1 MLRRSKNNTLR
12 VVALSTVVA
21 FAAVKGTPLCAQ
33 TSAAPAKSGNSALL
47 QKLQGVDIT
56 KDNMYKYVTTGNP
69 GDLSLTM
76 SDNEASKVFVLYNKG
91 TGKFLNVGG
100 YWGSSAVLSDV
111 PCPLWLQIR
120 NNEKSTVRLSSTI
133 YEHYPLSKD
142 EVITATRTNNQTNW
156 IKKYNEFKTYV
167 DGNEGKLYIG
177 SEEGKTRT
185 RAIYNKVQI
194 LKSDGT
200 LKSTLRFESTGD
212 KATNAGTGSTS
223 ATETVTGDGTSH
235 FISSTSL
242 SNLNLA
248 DGDVLEAH
256 LNLTPCTSNL
266 ENVFSIGTKIGEWS
280 GTDVYNLH
288 IYYTPSTKIL
298 LLRGC
303 FNSTTNP
310 NYTWEEIVINNPT
323 DVVFKLTKDGFYVNN
338 VMMPRYYSYTIPYVP
353 GKEGHIAKFKY
364 EGGHYVT
371 DENGTLTLD
380 DNGQPYSF
388 DVFNTDNYIYADA
401 PGDAEPS
408 LFFSRRLNLNS
419 GASTNN
425 EGNFIGWVPANGD
438 AAAYDK
444 LSDVYTDRPIPGADY
459 RYKPE
464 QERWKLIATGA
475 KGEYKLALDMTA
487 NLEKGSIDTNNGAK
501 EGRFYLTAS
510 TSIVKGPS
518 KYYFENKAYKEPA
531 EADKQYCYYS
541 TLNDDG
547 TRTYTEKYSN
557 DLTNVRMTATEPTDD
572 NGLWRIVSA
581 KEYIQLLKYQK
592 SLLRDAVDLTALLA
606 DPNFTRKD
614 LDLKDWKLTEHL
626 QSNDN
631 SYHKALVRIGYDGSY
646 KTKPEDDKYY
656 HGGGASY
663 NFCDNT
669 DRGDGNDTQNNYV
682 ANHSRYMCAT
692 IQNGGYG
699 QMYQS
704 VQITRNGWYIVR
716 CQGLS
721 TVNARL
727 FARVVGK
734 KHTNYYSPLRKI
746 TDEYYRNNLQIM
758 DAKDAYWPYDQ
769 CMPMYNAAVEMND
782 KHVQPNKVEESATQ
796 VLFYVDGASNDEP
809 ISVIFGIDVPQT
821 NSEKRTNESAT
832 YSSDFTAFDNFRLL
846 YGGEEASEPYLVLDE
861 DDETLDHLD
870 NTIHHYRTDT
880 KTGVNKKLL
889 LHRTFTQGKWNS
901 FMLPVGLTEAQFKD
915 AFGDDA
921 QLAELTELTENEIRF
936 KTVTAPSIYGDGHLD
951 ATAYWLKPMTA
962 YIIKIADASKT
973 QGNVTDIY
981 DAYLYHW
988 ADNGKTF
995 TKKTIGGADNSY
1007 YSIDG
1012 ISMIENIA
1020 PVAITEDGN
1029 FTHWDFKNRL
1039 TISDG
1044 ADGQYHYVATSKAA
1058 NYSDGT
1064 MTPYGMFT
1072 RNYGVNADGTKH
1084 LLKGRAPMS
1093 DAYILSGGKLKYT
1106 AGGGASKGFRCWFQ
1120 FTKEAQA
1127 GAAPML
1133 YIDGIGDPT
1142 GIEGIR
1148 ANDGNGTLTGRYAQ
1162 GVFTINGQRVADASA
1177 LSSLPHGVYIVNG
1190 KKVVK

>member
-1 MLRRSKNNTLR
+1 MLKRSKNNTLR

-47 QKLQGVDIT
+47 QNLKGVNIT
-56 KDNMYKYVTTGNP
+56 KENMYQYVTTGNP

-76 SDNEASKVFVLYNKG
+76 SDDEASKVFLLYNKG

-100 YWGSSAVLSDV
+100 YWGSSAVLSDI
-111 PCPLWLQIR
+111 PYPLWLQIR
-120 NNEKSTVRLSSTI
+120 NNKKTKQSLTLSARYPENAGEVTTLTI
-133 YEHYPLSKD
+133 TDS
-142 EVITATRTNNQTNW
+142 QTNW
-156 IKKYNEFKTYV
+156 INKYNDFKTYV
-167 DGNEGKLYIG
+167 NGNEGKLYIG

-200 LKSTLRFESTGD
+200 LKSALRFESTNE
-212 KATNAGTGSTS
+212 KVNAGTGSTS
-223 ATETVTGDGTSH
+223 ATETFTGNGTNH

-242 SNLNLA
+242 SKLNLT

-256 LNLTPCTSNL
+256 LDLTPCTSIL

-280 GTDVYNLH
+280 GTGVYNLH
-288 IYYTPSTKIL
+288 IFYTPSTKIL

-303 FNSTTNP
+303 FNNATDK
-310 NYTWEEIVINNPT
+310 NYTSEKIILNNPT

-338 VMMPRYYSYTIPYVP
+338 VMMPLYFNYTIPYDANKAGV
-353 GKEGHIAKFKY
+353 IAKFKY
-364 EGGHYVT
+364 EGGQY
-371 DENGTLTLD
+371 TLD
-380 DNGQPYSF
+380 DNGLPYIF
-388 DVFNTDNYIYADA
+388 DITNTDSYIYSDA
-401 PGDAEPS
+401 PGDTEPS
-408 LFFSRRLNLNS
+408 LFFSRRLNHNS
-419 GASTNN
+419 ATSPNN
-425 EGNFIGWVPANGD
+425 EGNFIGWVPANIENI
-438 AAAYDK
+438 AFDK
-444 LSDVYTDRPIPGADY
+444 LSDVYTDRPIPGNDY
-459 RYKPE
+459 RNKPE
-464 QERWKLIATGA
+464 QERWKLITTGA
-475 KGEYKLALDMTA
+475 NGEYKLALDMTA
-487 NLEKGSIDTNNGAK
+487 NLENGSIDPVKGAK
-501 EGRFYLTAS
+501 PGRFYLTAS
-510 TSIVKGPS
+510 TSTIKGPS
-518 KYYFENKAYKEPA
+518 KYYFENGAYKEPTEA
-531 EADKQYCYYS
+531 EKQHCYYS
-541 TLNDDG
+541 TLNADG
-547 TRTYTEKYSN
+547 TRTYTEKYSD
-557 DLTNVRMTATEPTDD
+557 DLTNVIMTATEPTDD

-581 KEYIQLLKYQK
+581 KEYIQLLNQQQ
-592 SLLRDAVDLTALLA
+592 SLLRDAVDLTSLLA

-631 SYHKALVRIGYDGSY
+631 TYHKALVRIGYDGDY
-646 KTKPEDDKYY
+646 KTKPEDDTYI
-656 HGGGASY
+656 HGAYSSY
-663 NFCDNT
+663 NFYGNT
-669 DRGDGNDTQNNYV
+669 DRGNNDDV

-721 TVNARL
+721 TVDARL

-734 KHTNYYSPLRKI
+734 ERIIQHYYSPLRNI

-758 DAKDAYWPYDQ
+758 NAQDAYWPYDQ

-782 KHVQPNKVEESATQ
+782 EHAQPNKVEESTTQ
-796 VLFYVDGASNDEP
+796 VLFYVDEASNDEP
-809 ISVIFGIDVPQT
+809 VTVYFGIDVPQT
-821 NSEKRTNESAT
+821 TSKKLTNGSAT

-846 YGGEEASEPYLVLDE
+846 YGGEEASEPYLVLNE
-861 DDETLDHLD
+861 DDENLDHLD

-880 KTGVNKKLL
+880 QTGVNKKLL

-901 FMLPVGLTEAQFKD
+901 IMLPVGLTEKQFKG

-921 QLAELTELTENEIRF
+921 QLAELTTLTENEIHF
-936 KTVTAPSIYGDGHLD
+936 KTVTAPSTYDNGNLD
-951 ATAYWLKPMTA
+951 DTQYWLKPMTA

-1007 YSIDG
+1007 YSIEG
-1012 ISMIENIA
+1012 ISMIEGIA
-1020 PVAITEDGN
+1020 PITDNGN
-1029 FTHWDFKNRL
+1029 FTHWNFKSL

-1058 NYSDGT
+1058 NHSDGT

-1072 RNYGVNADGTKH
+1072 RNYGVNANGTKH

-1148 ANDGNGTLTGRYAQ
+1148 ANDGNGTLTGRYAH
-1162 GVFTINGQRVADASA
+1162 GVFTTDGQRVADAST

>member
-33 TSAAPAKSGNSALL
+33 TSTAPAKSGNSALL
-47 QKLQGVDIT
+47 QNLKGVDIT
-56 KDNMYKYVTTGNP
+56 KENMYQYVTTGNP

-120 NNEKSTVRLSSTI
+120 NDKKTKQSLTISARYPENAGEETTAILST
-133 YEHYPLSKD
+133 EQ
-142 EVITATRTNNQTNW
+142 TRWTN
-156 IKKYNEFKTYV
+156 KYNDFKTYV
-167 DGNEGKLYIG
+167 NDNEDKLYIG
-177 SEEGKTRT
+177 SEEGDTRT

-200 LKSTLRFESTGD
+200 LKSTLLFESTS
-212 KATNAGTGSTS
+212 NEVSAGSAS
-223 ATETVTGDGTSH
+223 ATETFKGDGTSC

-242 SNLNLA
+242 SKLSLA

-256 LNLTPCTSNL
+256 LDLTPCTSNL

-280 GTDVYNLH
+280 GIGVYNLH

-303 FNSTTNP
+303 FNSTDKP
-310 NYTWEEIVINNPT
+310 NYTWEEIVINNPA

-338 VMMPRYYSYTIPYVP
+338 VLMPRYYSYTIPYVA

-364 EGGHYVT
+364 EGGRYVT
-371 DENGTLTLD
+371 DESGTLTLD
-380 DNGQPYSF
+380 DNGQPYTF
-388 DVFNTDNYIYADA
+388 DISNTDSYVYSDA
-401 PGDAEPS
+401 PNDAEPS
-408 LFFSRRLNLNS
+408 LFFSCRLNHKS
-419 GASTNN
+419 AASTDN

-438 AAAYDK
+438 KAAYDK
-444 LSDVYTDRPIPGADY
+444 LSDVYTDRQIPGTDY

-464 QERWKLIATGA
+464 QERWKLIATDA

-487 NLEKGSIDTNNGAK
+487 NLENGSTDIKDGGAK
-501 EGRFYLTAS
+501 TGRFYLTAS
-510 TSIVKGPS
+510 TSIIKGPS
-518 KYYFENKAYKEPA
+518 KYYFKDGAYKEPTD
-531 EADKQYCYYS
+531 ADKQHCYYS
-541 TLNDDG
+541 TLNADG
-547 TRTYTEKYSN
+547 TRTYTEQYSD
-557 DLTNVRMTATEPTDD
+557 DLTNVIMTATEPTDDD
-572 NGLWRIVSA
+572 NGLWRIVSV
-581 KEYIQLLKYQK
+581 KDYIELLNQQQ

-614 LDLKDWKLTEHL
+614 IDLKDWKLSNSL
-626 QSNDN
+626 QSNN
-631 SYHKALVRIGYDGSY
+631 TNYHGALVRIGYDGSY
-646 KTKPEDDKYY
+646 KTKPEDDKYL
-656 HGGGASY
+656 HGASY
-663 NFCDNT
+663 NFYDNT
-669 DRGDGNDTQNNYV
+669 DRGNDSETQYNFV

-727 FARVVGK
+727 FASVVGK

-746 TDEYYRNNLQIM
+746 TPEYYCNNLQIM

-769 CMPMYNAAVEMND
+769 RMPMYNAAVEMND
-782 KHVQPNKVEESATQ
+782 KHVQPNKVEESTTQ
-796 VLFYVDGASNDEP
+796 VLFYVDEASYDEP
-809 ISVIFGIDVPQT
+809 ITVTFGIDVPRTDSQKLT
-821 NSEKRTNESAT
+821 NGSAT

-901 FMLPVGLTEAQFKD
+901 FMLPVGLTEAQFKG

-921 QLAELTELTENEIRF
+921 QLAELTTLTENEIHF
-936 KTVTAPSIYGDGHLD
+936 KTVTTPSTYGDGNLD
-951 ATAYWLKPMTA
+951 ATKYWLKPMTA
-962 YIIKIADASKT
+962 YIIKIADATKT

-1012 ISMIENIA
+1012 ISMIEGIA
-1020 PVAITEDGN
+1020 PVTEVDN
-1029 FTHWDFKNRL
+1029 FTHWNFKSL

-1044 ADGQYHYVATSKAA
+1044 ADGKYHYVATSTAA

-1072 RNYGVNADGTKH
+1072 RNYGVNADGTKY
-1084 LLKGRAPMS
+1084 LLNGRAPMS

-1127 GAAPML
+1127 GVAPML

>member
-1 MLRRSKNNTLR
+1 MFKRSKNNTLR

-21 FAAVKGTPLCAQ
+21 FAGVKGTPLCAQ

-47 QKLQGVDIT
+47 QNLKGVNIT
-56 KDNMYKYVTTGNP
+56 KENMYQYVTTGNP

-76 SDNEASKVFVLYNKG
+76 SDDEASKVFLLYNKG

-120 NNEKSTVRLSSTI
+120 NNKKTKTKQSLTLSARYPENAGEVTTLTI
-133 YEHYPLSKD
+133 TDS
-142 EVITATRTNNQTNW
+142 QTNW
-156 IKKYNEFKTYV
+156 INKYNDFKTYV
-167 DGNEGKLYIG
+167 NGNEGKLYIG

-200 LKSTLRFESTGD
+200 LKSALRFESTNE
-212 KATNAGTGSTS
+212 KVNAGTGSTS
-223 ATETVTGDGTSH
+223 ATETFTGNGTNH

-242 SNLNLA
+242 SKLNLT

-256 LNLTPCTSNL
+256 LDLTPCTSIL

-280 GTDVYNLH
+280 GTGVYNLH

-303 FNSTTNP
+303 FNNANDK
-310 NYTWEEIVINNPT
+310 NYTSEKIILNNPT

-338 VMMPRYYSYTIPYVP
+338 VMMPLYFNYTIPYDANKA
-353 GKEGHIAKFKY
+353 GAIAKFKY
-364 EGGHYVT
+364 EGGQY
-371 DENGTLTLD
+371 TLD
-380 DNGQPYSF
+380 DNGLPYIF
-388 DVFNTDNYIYADA
+388 DITNTDSYIYSDA
-401 PGDAEPS
+401 PGDTEPS
-408 LFFSRRLNLNS
+408 LFFSRRLNHNS
-419 GASTNN
+419 ATSPNN
-425 EGNFIGWVPANGD
+425 EGNFIGWVPANIENI
-438 AAAYDK
+438 AFDK
-444 LSDVYTDRPIPGADY
+444 LSDVYTDRPIPGNDY
-459 RYKPE
+459 RNKPE

-475 KGEYKLALDMTA
+475 NGEYKLALDMTA
-487 NLEKGSIDTNNGAK
+487 NLENGSVDTDNGAK
-501 EGRFYLTAS
+501 PGRFYLTAS
-510 TSIVKGPS
+510 TSTIKGPS
-518 KYYFENKAYKEPA
+518 KYYFENGAYKKPTEA
-531 EADKQYCYYS
+531 EKQHCYYS
-541 TLNDDG
+541 TLNADG

-557 DLTNVRMTATEPTDD
+557 DLFNVIMTDTVPTDD

-581 KEYIQLLKYQK
+581 KEYIQLLQQQQ

-631 SYHKALVRIGYDGSY
+631 TYHKALVRIGYDGDY
-646 KTKPEDDKYY
+646 KTKPEDDTYI
-656 HGGGASY
+656 HGDSC
-663 NFCDNT
+663 NFYGHT
-669 DRGDGNDTQNNYV
+669 DRGNNDDV

-721 TVNARL
+721 TVDARL

-734 KHTNYYSPLRKI
+734 ERIIQHYYSPLRKI
-746 TDEYYRNNLQIM
+746 TDDYYRNNLQIM
-758 DAKDAYWPYDQ
+758 NVKDAYWPYDQ

-782 KHVQPNKVEESATQ
+782 KHVQPNKVEENTTQ
-796 VLFYVDGASNDEP
+796 VLFYVDEASNDEP
-809 ISVIFGIDVPQT
+809 VTVYFGIDVPQT
-821 NSEKRTNESAT
+821 TSKKLTNGSAT

-870 NTIHHYRTDT
+870 NTIHHYRTET
-880 KTGVNKKLL
+880 QTGVNKKLL

-901 FMLPVGLTEAQFKD
+901 IMLPVGLTEKQFKG
-915 AFGDDA
+915 AFGHDA
-921 QLAELTELTENEIRF
+921 QLAELTTLTENEIHF
-936 KTVTAPSIYGDGHLD
+936 KTVTAESTYDNGNLD
-951 ATAYWLKPMTA
+951 DTQYWLKPMTA

-995 TKKTIGGADNSY
+995 TKKTIGGADKSY

-1012 ISMIENIA
+1012 ISMIEGIA
-1020 PVAITEDGN
+1020 PVTDDDN
-1029 FTHWDFKNRL
+1029 FTHWDFKNQL

-1058 NYSDGT
+1058 NHSDDT

-1148 ANDGNGTLTGRYAQ
+1148 ANDGNGTLTGRYAH
-1162 GVFTINGQRVADASA
+1162 GVFTIDGQRVADASA

>member
-1 MLRRSKNNTLR
+1 MLKRSKNYTLR

-47 QKLQGVDIT
+47 QNLKGVNIT
-56 KDNMYKYVTTGNP
+56 KENMYQYVTTGNP

-76 SDNEASKVFVLYNKG
+76 SDDEASKVFLLYNKG

-100 YWGSSAVLSDV
+100 YWGSSAVLSDI

-120 NNEKSTVRLSSTI
+120 NNKKTKTKQSLTLSARYPENAGEVTTLTI
-133 YEHYPLSKD
+133 TDS
-142 EVITATRTNNQTNW
+142 QTNW
-156 IKKYNEFKTYV
+156 INKYNDFKTYV
-167 DGNEGKLYIG
+167 NGNEGKLYIG

-200 LKSTLRFESTGD
+200 LKSALRFESTNE
-212 KATNAGTGSTS
+212 KVNAGTGSTS
-223 ATETVTGDGTSH
+223 ATETFKGNGTSR

-242 SNLNLA
+242 SNLNLT

-256 LNLTPCTSNL
+256 LNLNPCTSDL

-280 GTDVYNLH
+280 GTGIYNLH

-303 FNSTTNP
+303 FNSTHTQES
-310 NYTWEEIVINNPT
+310 NYTSEKIILNNPT

-338 VMMPRYYSYTIPYVP
+338 VMMPLYLNYTIPYDANKA
-353 GKEGHIAKFKY
+353 GAIAKFKY
-364 EGGHYVT
+364 EGGQY
-371 DENGTLTLD
+371 TLD
-380 DNGQPYSF
+380 DNGLPYIF
-388 DVFNTDNYIYADA
+388 DITNTDSYIYSDA
-401 PGDAEPS
+401 PGDTEPS
-408 LFFSRRLNLNS
+408 LFFSRRLNHNS
-419 GASTNN
+419 ATSPNN
-425 EGNFIGWVPANGD
+425 EGNFIGWVPANIENI
-438 AAAYDK
+438 AFDK
-444 LSDVYTDRPIPGADY
+444 LSDVYTDRPIPGNDN
-459 RYKPE
+459 RNKPE
-464 QERWKLIATGA
+464 QERWRLISTGA
-475 KGEYKLALDMTA
+475 NGEYKLALDMTA
-487 NLEKGSIDTNNGAK
+487 DLEKGSIDPQKGAK
-501 EGRFYLTAS
+501 EGRFFLTAS
-510 TSIVKGPS
+510 TSIIKGPS
-518 KYYFENKAYKEPA
+518 KYYFENGAYKKPTEA
-531 EADKQYCYYS
+531 EKQYCYYS
-541 TLNDDG
+541 TLNADG

-557 DLTNVRMTATEPTDD
+557 DLTNVIMTATEPTDD
-572 NGLWRIVSA
+572 NGLWRIVSV
-581 KEYIQLLKYQK
+581 KEYIQLLKKQQ

-631 SYHKALVRIGYDGSY
+631 TYHKALVRIGYDGNY
-646 KTKPEDDKYY
+646 KTKPEDDTYI
-656 HGGGASY
+656 HDASY
-663 NFCDNT
+663 NFYGYT
-669 DRGDGNDTQNNYV
+669 DRGINNDDI

-704 VQITRNGWYIVR
+704 VQVTRNGWYIVR

-721 TVNARL
+721 TVDARL
-727 FARVVGK
+727 FAQVGGK
-734 KHTNYYSPLRKI
+734 KGKQYFSPLRKI
-746 TDEYYRNNLQIM
+746 TNDYYRNNLQIM
-758 DAKDAYWPYDQ
+758 NAKDAYWPYDQ

-782 KHVQPNKVEESATQ
+782 KHVQPNKVEENTTQ
-796 VLFYVDGASNDEP
+796 VLFYIDEASETEP
-809 ISVIFGIDVPQT
+809 VTVTLGIDVPQT
-821 NSEKRTNESAT
+821 NSQKLKNGSAT

-880 KTGVNKKLL
+880 QTGVNKKLL

-901 FMLPVGLTEAQFKD
+901 IMLPVGLTEKQFKG

-921 QLAELTELTENEIRF
+921 QLAELTTLTENEIHF
-936 KTVTAPSIYGDGHLD
+936 KTVTAPSTYDNGNLD
-951 ATAYWLKPMTA
+951 ATQYWLKPMTA

-995 TKKTIGGADNSY
+995 TKKTIGGANNSY
-1007 YSIDG
+1007 YSIEG
-1012 ISMIENIA
+1012 ISMIEGIA
-1020 PVAITEDGN
+1020 PVTEDDN
-1029 FTHWDFKNRL
+1029 FTHWNFKSL

-1044 ADGQYHYVATSKAA
+1044 ANGQYQYVATSKAA
-1058 NYSDGT
+1058 NHSDGT

-1148 ANDGNGTLTGRYAQ
+1148 ANDGNGTLTGRYAH

>member
-21 FAAVKGTPLCAQ
+21 FAAVKGIPLCAQ

-47 QKLQGVDIT
+47 QNLKGVDIT
-56 KDNMYKYVTTGNP
+56 KGNMYQYVTTGNP

-120 NNEKSTVRLSSTI
+120 NDKKTKQSLTISARYPESKGEETKAILST
-133 YEHYPLSKD
+133 EQ
-142 EVITATRTNNQTNW
+142 TRWTN
-156 IKKYNEFKTYV
+156 KYNEFKTYV
-167 DGNEGKLYIG
+167 NGNEGNLYIG
-177 SEEGKTRT
+177 SEQGKTRT

-212 KATNAGTGSTS
+212 EAKSAGTGSAS
-223 ATETVTGDGTSH
+223 ATETFTGNGASH

-242 SNLNLA
+242 SNLNLT

-266 ENVFSIGTKIGEWS
+266 ENVFSVGTKIGEWS
-280 GTDVYNLH
+280 ETGVYNLH

-310 NYTWEEIVINNPT
+310 NYTNEEIVINDPAN
-323 DVVFKLTKDGFYVNN
+323 VVFKLTKEGFYVND
-338 VMMPRYYSYTIPYVP
+338 VMMPRYYSYTIPYVA

-364 EGGHYVT
+364 EGDHYVT
-371 DENGTLTLD
+371 DESGTLILD
-380 DNGQPYSF
+380 DNGKPYTF
-388 DVFNTDNYIYADA
+388 DISNTDSYVYADA
-401 PGDAEPS
+401 PDDKEPS
-408 LFFSRRLNLNS
+408 LFFSRRLNHNS
-419 GASTNN
+419 ATSTDN
-425 EGNFIGWVPANGD
+425 EGNFIGWVPANGN

-444 LSDVYTDRPIPGADY
+444 LSDVYTDRPIPGSDY

-518 KYYFENKAYKEPA
+518 KYYFENGKYKEPT
-531 EADKQYCYYS
+531 EADKQHCYYS
-541 TLNDDG
+541 TLNADG
-547 TRTYTEKYSN
+547 TRTYTEKYSD
-557 DLTNVRMTATEPTDD
+557 DLTNVIMTADETTDD
-572 NGLWRIVSA
+572 NCLWRIVSV
-581 KEYIQLLKYQK
+581 KEYIKLLKQQQ

-646 KTKPEDDKYY
+646 KTKPEDDKYL
-656 HGGGASY
+656 HGASY
-663 NFCDNT
+663 NFYDNT
-669 DRGDGNDTQNNYV
+669 DRGNDSETQNNFV

-699 QMYQS
+699 QMYQT

-721 TVNARL
+721 TVKARL

-734 KHTNYYSPLRKI
+734 EGNINYYSPLRKI
-746 TDEYYRNNLQIM
+746 TDEYYCKNLQIM

-769 CMPMYNAAVEMND
+769 CMPMYNAAVEMSD
-782 KHVQPNKVEESATQ
+782 EHALPNKVEESTTQ
-796 VLFYVDGASNDEP
+796 VLFYVDEASNEEP
-809 ISVIFGIDVPQT
+809 ISVTFGIDVPQT
-821 NSEKRTNESAT
+821 TSQKLTNGSAT

-880 KTGVNKKLL
+880 ETGVNKKLL

-901 FMLPVGLTEAQFKD
+901 FMLPVGLTEAQFKG

-921 QLAELTELTENEIRF
+921 QLAELTTLTENEIHF
-936 KTVTAPSIYGDGHLD
+936 KTVTTESTYGNGNLD
-951 ATAYWLKPMTA
+951 ATKYWLKPMTA

-973 QGNVTDIY
+973 HGNVTDIY
-981 DAYLYHW
+981 DAYLNHW

-995 TKKTIGGADNSY
+995 TKKTIGGANNSY
-1007 YSIDG
+1007 YSIEG
-1012 ISMIENIA
+1012 ISMIEGIA
-1020 PVAITEDGN
+1020 PVTVDDN
-1029 FTHWDFKNRL
+1029 FTHWDFKNQL

-1044 ADGQYHYVATSKAA
+1044 ANGYYHYVAPSKAA

-1072 RNYGVNADGTKH
+1072 RNYGVSADGTKH
-1084 LLKGRAPMS
+1084 LLEGRAPMS

-1120 FTKEAQA
+1120 FTQKAQA

>member
-1 MLRRSKNNTLR
+1 MLKRSKNYTLR

-21 FAAVKGTPLCAQ
+21 FAGVKGTPLCAQ

-47 QKLQGVDIT
+47 QNLRGVNIT
-56 KDNMYKYVTTGNP
+56 KENMYQYVTTGNP

-76 SDNEASKVFVLYNKG
+76 SDDEASKVFLLYNKG

-100 YWGSSAVLSDV
+100 YWGSSAVLSDI

-120 NNEKSTVRLSSTI
+120 NNKKTKTKQSLTLSARYPENAGEVTTLTI
-133 YEHYPLSKD
+133 
-142 EVITATRTNNQTNW
+142 TNDQTNW
-156 IKKYNEFKTYV
+156 INKYNDFKTYV
-167 DGNEGKLYIG
+167 NGNEGKLYIG

-200 LKSTLRFESTGD
+200 LKSALRFESTNE
-212 KATNAGTGSTS
+212 KVNAGTGSTS
-223 ATETVTGDGTSH
+223 ATETFKGNGTSR

-242 SNLNLA
+242 SNLNLT

-256 LNLTPCTSNL
+256 LDLNSCTSTL
-266 ENVFSIGTKIGEWS
+266 ENVFSIGTKISEWS
-280 GTDVYNLH
+280 GTGVYNLH

-303 FNSTTNP
+303 FNSTQEL
-310 NYTWEEIVINNPT
+310 NYTSEKIILNNPT

-338 VMMPRYYSYTIPYVP
+338 VMMPLYFNYTIPYDANKA
-353 GKEGHIAKFKY
+353 GAIAKFKY
-364 EGGHYVT
+364 EGGQY
-371 DENGTLTLD
+371 TLD
-380 DNGQPYSF
+380 DNGLPYIF
-388 DVFNTDNYIYADA
+388 DITNTDSYIYSDA
-401 PGDAEPS
+401 PGDTEPS
-408 LFFSRRLNLNS
+408 LFFSRRLNHNS
-419 GASTNN
+419 ATSPNN
-425 EGNFIGWVPANGD
+425 EGNFIGWVPANIENI
-438 AAAYDK
+438 AFDK
-444 LSDVYTDRPIPGADY
+444 LSDVYTDRPIPGNDY
-459 RYKPE
+459 RNKPE
-464 QERWKLIATGA
+464 QERWKLISTGA
-475 KGEYKLALDMTA
+475 NGEYKLALDMTA
-487 NLEKGSIDTNNGAK
+487 NLENGSIDPQKGAK
-501 EGRFYLTAS
+501 KGRFYLTAS
-510 TSIVKGPS
+510 TSIIKGPS
-518 KYYFENKAYKEPA
+518 KYYFENGAYKEPTEA
-531 EADKQYCYYS
+531 EKQHCYYS
-541 TLNDDG
+541 TLNADG
-547 TRTYTEKYSN
+547 TRTYTEKYSD
-557 DLTNVRMTATEPTDD
+557 DLTNVIMTATEPTDD

-581 KEYIQLLKYQK
+581 KEYIQLLNQQQ
-592 SLLRDAVDLTALLA
+592 SLLRDAVDLTSLLA
-606 DPNFTRKD
+606 DPNFTKKD

-631 SYHKALVRIGYDGSY
+631 TYHKALVRIGYDGDY
-646 KTKPEDDKYY
+646 KTKPEDDTYI
-656 HGGGASY
+656 HGAYSFY
-663 NFCDNT
+663 NFYGNT
-669 DRGDGNDTQNNYV
+669 DRGNNDDV

-734 KHTNYYSPLRKI
+734 ERIIQHYYSPLRNI

-758 DAKDAYWPYDQ
+758 NAKDAYWPYDQ

-782 KHVQPNKVEESATQ
+782 KHVQPNKVEENTTQ
-796 VLFYVDGASNDEP
+796 VLFYVDEASNDEP
-809 ISVIFGIDVPQT
+809 VTVYFGIDVPQT
-821 NSEKRTNESAT
+821 TSQKLKNGSAT

-846 YGGEEASEPYLVLDE
+846 YGGEEASEPYLVLNE
-861 DDETLDHLD
+861 DDENLDHLD

-880 KTGVNKKLL
+880 QTGVNKKLL

-901 FMLPVGLTEAQFKD
+901 IMLPVGLTEKQFKG

-921 QLAELTELTENEIRF
+921 QLAELTTLTENEIHF
-936 KTVTAPSIYGDGHLD
+936 KTVTAPSTYDNGNLD
-951 ATAYWLKPMTA
+951 ATQYWLKPMTA

-1007 YSIDG
+1007 YSIEG
-1012 ISMIENIA
+1012 ISMIEGIA
-1020 PVAITEDGN
+1020 PVTEDGN
-1029 FTHWDFKNRL
+1029 FTHWNFKSL

-1058 NYSDGT
+1058 NHSDGT

-1142 GIEGIR
+1142 GIESIR
-1148 ANDGNGTLTGRYAQ
+1148 ANDGNGTLTGRYAH
-1162 GVFTINGQRVADASA
+1162 GVFTIDGQRVADASA

>member
-21 FAAVKGTPLCAQ
+21 FAAVKGIPLCAQ

-47 QKLQGVDIT
+47 QNLKGVDIT
-56 KDNMYKYVTTGNP
+56 KENMYQYVTTGNP

-76 SDNEASKVFVLYNKG
+76 SDDEASKVFVLYNKG

-120 NNEKSTVRLSSTI
+120 NDKKTKQSLTISARYPESKGEETTAILST
-133 YEHYPLSKD
+133 EQ
-142 EVITATRTNNQTNW
+142 TRWTN
-156 IKKYNEFKTYV
+156 KYNEFKTYV
-167 DGNEGKLYIG
+167 NGKEGELYIG
-177 SEEGKTRT
+177 SEEGNTRT
-185 RAIYNKVQI
+185 RAIYKKVQI

-200 LKSTLRFESTGD
+200 LKNKVLFESTGD
-212 KATNAGTGSTS
+212 EAKSAGTGSAS
-223 ATETVTGDGTSH
+223 ATETFTGNGTSH

-242 SNLNLA
+242 SNLSLA

-266 ENVFSIGTKIGEWS
+266 ENVFSVGTKIGEWS
-280 GTDVYNLH
+280 ETGVYNLH

-310 NYTWEEIVINNPT
+310 NYTNEEIVINDPAN
-323 DVVFKLTKDGFYVNN
+323 VVFKLTKEGFYVND
-338 VMMPRYYSYTIPYVP
+338 VMMPRYYSYTIPYVA

-364 EGGHYVT
+364 KGDLYVT
-371 DENGTLTLD
+371 DESGTLTLD
-380 DNGQPYSF
+380 DNGKPYTF
-388 DVFNTDNYIYADA
+388 DISNTDSYVYSDT
-401 PGDAEPS
+401 PDDTEPS
-408 LFFSRRLNLNS
+408 LFFSRRLNHNS
-419 GASTNN
+419 ATSTDN

-444 LSDVYTDRPIPGADY
+444 LSDVYTDRPIPGSDY

-487 NLEKGSIDTNNGAK
+487 NLENGSIDTKDGGATT
-501 EGRFYLTAS
+501 GRFYLTAS

-518 KYYFENKAYKEPA
+518 KYYFKDGAYIKPT
-531 EADKQYCYYS
+531 EADKQHCYYS
-541 TLNDDG
+541 TLNADG
-547 TRTYTEKYSN
+547 TRTYTEKYSD
-557 DLTNVRMTATEPTDD
+557 DLTNVIMTATEPTDD
-572 NGLWRIVSA
+572 NCLWRIVSV
-581 KEYIQLLKYQK
+581 KDYIQLLKQQK

-614 LDLKDWKLTEHL
+614 LDLKDWKLTDHL

-669 DRGDGNDTQNNYV
+669 DRGDGNDTQNNFV

-699 QMYQS
+699 QMYQT

-721 TVNARL
+721 TVDARL
-727 FARVVGK
+727 FAHVVGK
-734 KHTNYYSPLRKI
+734 EGNINYYSPLRKI
-746 TDEYYRNNLQIM
+746 SDEYYRNNLQIM

-769 CMPMYNAAVEMND
+769 CMPMYNAAVEMSD
-782 KHVQPNKVEESATQ
+782 EHALPNKVEESTTQ
-796 VLFYVDGASNDEP
+796 VLFYVDKASNEEP
-809 ISVIFGIDVPQT
+809 NTVTFGIDVPQT
-821 NSEKRTNESAT
+821 TSKKLTNGSAT

-880 KTGVNKKLL
+880 ETGVNKKLL

-901 FMLPVGLTEAQFKD
+901 FMLPVGLTEKQFKD

-921 QLAELTELTENEIRF
+921 QLAELTTLTENEIHF
-936 KTVTAPSIYGDGHLD
+936 KTVNAESTYGNGNLD

-973 QGNVTDIY
+973 HGNVTDIY

-995 TKKTIGGADNSY
+995 TKKTIGGANNSY
-1007 YSIDG
+1007 YSIEG
-1012 ISMIENIA
+1012 ISMIEGIA
-1020 PVAITEDGN
+1020 PVTVDDN
-1029 FTHWDFKNRL
+1029 FTHWDFKNQL

-1044 ADGQYHYVATSKAA
+1044 ANGYYHYVAPSKAA

-1072 RNYGVNADGTKH
+1072 RNYGVSADGTKH
-1084 LLKGRAPMS
+1084 LLEGRAPMS

-1120 FTKEAQA
+1120 FTQKAQA

>member
-33 TSAAPAKSGNSALL
+33 TSTAPAKSGNSALL
-47 QKLQGVDIT
+47 QNLKGVDIT
-56 KDNMYKYVTTGNP
+56 KENMYQYVTTGNP

-120 NNEKSTVRLSSTI
+120 NDKKTKQSLTISARYPENAGEETTAILST
-133 YEHYPLSKD
+133 EQ
-142 EVITATRTNNQTNW
+142 TRWTN
-156 IKKYNEFKTYV
+156 KYNDFKTYV
-167 DGNEGKLYIG
+167 NDNEDKLYIG
-177 SEEGKTRT
+177 SEEGDTRT

-200 LKSTLRFESTGD
+200 LKSTLLFESTS
-212 KATNAGTGSTS
+212 NEVSAGSAS
-223 ATETVTGDGTSH
+223 ATETFKGDGTSC

-242 SNLNLA
+242 SKLSLA

-256 LNLTPCTSNL
+256 LDLTPCTSNL

-280 GTDVYNLH
+280 GIGVYNLH

-303 FNSTTNP
+303 FNSTDKP
-310 NYTWEEIVINNPT
+310 NYTWEEIVINNPA

-338 VMMPRYYSYTIPYVP
+338 VLMPRYYSYTIPYVA

-364 EGGHYVT
+364 EGGRYVT
-371 DENGTLTLD
+371 DESGTLTLD
-380 DNGQPYSF
+380 DNGQPYTF
-388 DVFNTDNYIYADA
+388 DISNTDSYVYSDA
-401 PGDAEPS
+401 PNDAEPS
-408 LFFSRRLNLNS
+408 LFFSCRLNHKS
-419 GASTNN
+419 AASTDN

-438 AAAYDK
+438 KAAYDK
-444 LSDVYTDRPIPGADY
+444 LSDVYTDRQIPGTDY

-464 QERWKLIATGA
+464 QERWKLIATDA

-487 NLEKGSIDTNNGAK
+487 NLENGSTDIKDGGAK
-501 EGRFYLTAS
+501 TGRFYLTAS
-510 TSIVKGPS
+510 TSIIKGPS
-518 KYYFENKAYKEPA
+518 KYYFKDGAYKEPTD
-531 EADKQYCYYS
+531 ADKQHCYYS
-541 TLNDDG
+541 TLNADG
-547 TRTYTEKYSN
+547 TRTYTEQYSD
-557 DLTNVRMTATEPTDD
+557 DLTNVIMTATEPTDDD
-572 NGLWRIVSA
+572 NGLWRIVSV
-581 KEYIQLLKYQK
+581 KDYIELLNQQQ

-614 LDLKDWKLTEHL
+614 IDLKDWKLSNSL
-626 QSNDN
+626 QSNN
-631 SYHKALVRIGYDGSY
+631 TNYHGALVRIGYDGSY
-646 KTKPEDDKYY
+646 KTKPEDDKYL
-656 HGGGASY
+656 HGASY
-663 NFCDNT
+663 NFYDNT
-669 DRGDGNDTQNNYV
+669 DRGNDSETQYNFV

-727 FARVVGK
+727 FASVVGK

-746 TDEYYRNNLQIM
+746 TPEYYCNNLQIM

-769 CMPMYNAAVEMND
+769 RMPMYNAAVEMND
-782 KHVQPNKVEESATQ
+782 KHVQPNKVEESTTQ
-796 VLFYVDGASNDEP
+796 VLFYVDEASNDEP
-809 ISVIFGIDVPQT
+809 ITVTFGIDVPRTDSQKLT
-821 NSEKRTNESAT
+821 NGSAT

-901 FMLPVGLTEAQFKD
+901 FMLPVGLTEAQFKG

-921 QLAELTELTENEIRF
+921 QLAELTTLTENEIHF
-936 KTVTAPSIYGDGHLD
+936 KTVTTPSTYGDGNLD
-951 ATAYWLKPMTA
+951 ATKYWLKPMTA
-962 YIIKIADASKT
+962 YIIKIADATKT

-1012 ISMIENIA
+1012 ISMIEGIA
-1020 PVAITEDGN
+1020 PVTEVDN
-1029 FTHWDFKNRL
+1029 FTHWNFKSL

-1044 ADGQYHYVATSKAA
+1044 ADGKYHYVATSTAA

-1072 RNYGVNADGTKH
+1072 RNYGVNADGTKY
-1084 LLKGRAPMS
+1084 LLNGRAPMS

-1127 GAAPML
+1127 GVAPML